1 MDMISDIVEREDTG
15 PAEPPSAPTAKAPGA
30 PKMSAWR
37 ARQATRKT
45 QATQGTGAGLAES
58 KIARALSKAKGDTT
72 TDSSK
77 PIDTQ
82 FSESERIH
90 IENLE
95 RLSKMTEAE
104 IEREREEILGHMDV
118 NVLRGLLRRAEMR
131 DAGEDNDF
139 DGIMD
144 PNAVDQ
150 ALTGNPVRQPV
161 VNSNKEAAEAL
172 EAKNVPPPLG
182 SAGIPKKDL
191 STFSIA
197 DVGVEGLVPGD
208 ERYPSF
214 EDLQRVEAELDEA
227 ERSKMEVSNVHFPR
241 DPTQVADDLDESDP
255 LFFDKL
261 HAKYFPSLPAEPE
274 KLAWMQPAAERSGD
288 DTTQGLLPSELRFD
302 FKGNLISPRVSEQLP
317 SHLGLHHHGDAP
329 SEAGY
334 TVLELAHL
342 ARSSAPSQRCMAI
355 QTLGRVLYRLGRNE
369 LGAEIG
375 AGVWGLVDQARV
387 MDSLHEASDEK
398 LTKNMSVRAYAVEA
412 LWLWQKSGGFRP
424 AV

>member
-1 MDMISDIVEREDTG
+1 MDMISDIVEREDMG
-15 PAEPPSAPTAKAPGA
+15 PVEPPSAPTARAPGA

-37 ARQATRKT
+37 AWQASRKT
-45 QATQGTGAGLAES
+45 QATKGTGAGLAES
-58 KIARALSKAKGDTT
+58 KIAQALSKATT
-72 TDSSK
+72 TNNSGN
-77 PIDTQ
+77 PIDAQ

-95 RLSKMTEAE
+95 RLSQMTEAE

-139 DGIMD
+139 DGILD
-144 PNAVDQ
+144 PQAVDQ

-161 VNSNKEAAEAL
+161 ANSNKEAA
-172 EAKNVPPPLG
+172 KNAPPLG
-182 SAGIPKKDL
+182 SAGNPKKGL
-191 STFSIA
+191 SAFSIA

-214 EDLQRVEAELDEA
+214 EDLQRVEAELDES
-227 ERSKMEVSNVHFPR
+227 ERAKLGVSNVHFPH
-241 DPTQVADDLDESDP
+241 DPTQAAADLDESDP

-274 KLAWMQPAAERSGD
+274 KLAWMQPVAEQSGD
-288 DTTQGLLPSELRFD
+288 GVQGLLPSELRFD

-329 SEAGY
+329 SAAGY

-369 LGAEIG
+369 LGPEIG
-375 AGVWGLVDQARV
+375 SGVWGLVDQARV
-387 MDSLHEASDEK
+387 VDSLHEASDEK